1 MFSPLRHT
9 AFTLGNS
16 STSGRG
22 TQRSQ
27 KNLGKSRTEKRGYNG
42 MCVCVCVCVVM
53 VVVVVGVWRKMR
65 SDRHVVAGPQSPL
78 KKKRVGD
85 QKEEGGGNTEW

>member
-1 MFSPLRHT
+1 
-9 AFTLGNS
+9 
-16 STSGRG
+16 
-22 TQRSQ
+22 
-27 KNLGKSRTEKRGYNG
+27 